1 MGIAC
6 IVEQYKLRR
15 LKMNSQQKENI
26 AKKLRML
33 RAEYN
38 LTQSDVANKLGIT
51 QQTYSKYENQTINMD
66 TETIIKICDLYGVS
80 SDYLLGIES
89 GKKNSTVK
97 NSSKKKSTD
106 ADTVAYETTEEN
118 IKELVKKV
126 LAEMNNK

>member
-1 MGIAC
+1 
-6 IVEQYKLRR
+6 
-15 LKMNSQQKENI
+15 MNNQQKENI

-80 SDYLLGIES
+80 SDYLLGIEA
-89 GKKNSTVK
+89 GKKNLNVK
-97 NSSKKKSTD
+97 SSSKKKNAG

-118 IKELVKKV
+118 IKELVKDKIEN
-126 LAEMNNK
+126 LFFSKL

>member
-1 MGIAC
+1 
-6 IVEQYKLRR
+6 
-15 LKMNSQQKENI
+15 MNSQQKENI

-66 TETIIKICDLYGVS
+66 SETIIKICDLYGVS

-97 NSSKKKSTD
+97 NSSKKKSAD